1 MCRDAAMQTKP
12 TNQSRKRRKPAR
24 INTAPSKLRVYEAL
38 HALNQGFE
46 QVLTDLGRLEE
57 LGFRGELLREF
68 RVVVEETRAWAN
80 FELIETMQD
89 REERDWARFGRL
101 RYQQEK
107 KLRDP
112 HDVLI
117 EAERLKQKQAVEK
130 KLRKQNA
137 RERAR

>member
-1 MCRDAAMQTKP
+1 MQTP
-12 TNQSRKRRKPAR
+12 ITNRSRKRRKPAR
-24 INTAPSKLRVYEAL
+24 TKTAPSNPRVYETL

-57 LGFRGELLREF
+57 LGFRGGLLHEF
-68 RVVVEETRAWAN
+68 RVVVEETRAWVN

-101 RYQQEK
+101 RYQKEK

-112 HDVLI
+112 NDVLI
-117 EAERLKQKQAVEK
+117 EAERLKQKQAAEK
-130 KLRKQNA
+130 KPRKRKA
-137 RERAR
+137 